1 VLEVDNPD
9 FNLTALDFSPD
20 EKALVSTSRNINH
33 YFSPRITAARYSP
46 TGRWIISTSLDNTVI
61 VSSAETGEKLV
72 SLRYRNSLVALDVA
86 ATARDILI
94 ATGSEAGDVNIARFF
109 EDAEEITSYATS
121 VFQDISD

>member
-1 VLEVDNPD
+1 M
-9 FNLTALDFSPD
+9 
-20 EKALVSTSRNINH
+20 
-33 YFSPRITAARYSP
+33 
-46 TGRWIISTSLDNTVI
+46 I

-72 SLRYRNSLVALDVA
+72 SQRYRNSLVALDVA